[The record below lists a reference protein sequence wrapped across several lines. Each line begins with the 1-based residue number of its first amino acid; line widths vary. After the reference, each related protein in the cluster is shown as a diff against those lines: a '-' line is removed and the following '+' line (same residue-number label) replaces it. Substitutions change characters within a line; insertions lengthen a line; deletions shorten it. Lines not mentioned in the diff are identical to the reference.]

1 LISFD
6 KIFIEQKSINE
17 ITKRLSWKINLNK
30 FLLIKLT
37 IL

>member
-17 ITKRLSWKINLNK
+17 ITKRLSWKIILNK